1 MAKITIE
8 FDSVVDA
15 EELKITM
22 NAVGWYAVVHE
33 LDQNLRSKAIYEGS
47 EYEYASDVREI
58 LHEIM
63 NQNGV
68 SL

>member
-1 MAKITIE
+1 MAKVTIE
-8 FDSVVDA
+8 FDSVEDA
-15 EELKITM
+15 EELRITM

-33 LDQNLRSKAIYEGS
+33 LDQKLRSMYKHEGL
-47 EYEYASDVREI
+47 EYAQDVREI

-63 NQNGV
+63 NQNEV

>member
-8 FDSVVDA
+8 FDSVEDA

-22 NAVGWYAVVHE
+22 NAVKWYSVVDDLDKE
-33 LDQNLRSKAIYEGS
+33 LRAMAKYDDL
-47 EYEYASDVREI
+47 EYAMDIRDR
-58 LHEIM
+58 LYEIM
-63 NQNGV
+63 NQNEV